1 MCCQSNDSVNQKYKE
16 LTDEEK
22 QELERDYENLKM
34 LLEFHS
40 KFGVPKDPK
49 EMQQIVDQILD
60 EMLRIQKE
68 LSK

>member
-1 MCCQSNDSVNQKYKE
+1 M
-16 LTDEEK
+16 TDEEK
-22 QELERDYENLKM
+22 EELESTYENLKN

-60 EMLRIQKE
+60 EMLKIKKE
-68 LSK
+68 LDK

>member
-1 MCCQSNDSVNQKYKE
+1 M
-16 LTDEEK
+16 TDEEK

-68 LSK
+68 LNK

>member
-1 MCCQSNDSVNQKYKE
+1 M
-16 LTDEEK
+16 TDEEK

-34 LLEFHS
+34 LLEFLS
-40 KFGVPKDPK
+40 MFGVRKDPK
-49 EMQQIVDQILD
+49 EMQQIVDLILD

>member
-1 MCCQSNDSVNQKYKE
+1 M
-16 LTDEEK
+16 TDEEK
-22 QELERDYENLKM
+22 QELERDYESLKM

-68 LSK
+68 LNK

>member
-1 MCCQSNDSVNQKYKE
+1 M
-16 LTDEEK
+16 TDEEK

-34 LLEFHS
+34 HLEFHS

-68 LSK
+68 LNK

>member
-1 MCCQSNDSVNQKYKE
+1 M
-16 LTDEEK
+16 TDEEK

-34 LLEFHS
+34 LLEIHS

-68 LSK
+68 LNK

>member
-1 MCCQSNDSVNQKYKE
+1 M
-16 LTDEEK
+16 TDEEK

-34 LLEFHS
+34 
-40 KFGVPKDPK
+40 VPKDPK

-68 LSK
+68 LNK